1 MPGSVYEGALPNT
14 TADYIKKGETFSFKM
29 TPSDGKFYFLF
40 GEEWGKLRR
49 QAELP
54 VSSDAN
60 EYYPEGRRQLVFIY
74 EFFSNQKA
82 VDQKYLQ
89 QAVYAEEASVYKSK
103 TQYNYLNNPY
113 DALLNEA
120 NEITLL
126 EKNNTFSIKAKGSLQ
141 IKEDKSGRREKI
153 LKSIKEVNQ

>member
-1 MPGSVYEGALPNT
+1 M
-14 TADYIKKGETFSFKM
+14 
-29 TPSDGKFYFLF
+29 
-40 GEEWGKLRR
+40 
-49 QAELP
+49 
-54 VSSDAN
+54 
-60 EYYPEGRRQLVFIY
+60 
-74 EFFSNQKA
+74 
-82 VDQKYLQ
+82 DQKYLQ